1 MTLSRVRLQVDRRHD
16 TVPMTFEPW
25 LGASAGL
32 ALVIL
37 IGAQIAR
44 ALANLL
50 AGNGLL
56 APKATE
62 LVPSSIAILTG
73 NAASGLTH
81 PLAHPANSTLLIW
94 CLAITESAALAGC
107 GFALAK
113 ALTRWGPWRMLG
125 MATRVDAQSV
135 LGLARLRHQAA
146 VIRPDLYGP
155 RRNREPQT
163 PAGFGE
169 SAEASAPTDVLEPS
183 CEPVVATSTLA
194 PGRSWQ

>member
-1 MTLSRVRLQVDRRHD
+1 MTLSRERLQVDRRHD

-25 LGASAGL
+25 LGAAAGL

-44 ALANLL
+44 AVANLL
-50 AGNGLL
+50 AGDGLL
-56 APKATE
+56 APKTTE
-62 LVPSSIAILTG
+62 LVPSSVAILTG
-73 NAASGLTH
+73 NAASGLTD
-81 PLAHPANSTLLIW
+81 PLAHPASASLLIC
-94 CLAITESAALAGC
+94 CLVITESAALAAC

-125 MATRVDAQSV
+125 MASRLDAQSV

-163 PAGFGE
+163 RTAFAE
-169 SAEASAPTDVLEPS
+169 SAEGSPPTGVLEPS
-183 CEPVVATSTLA
+183 GEPVAATSTLA